1 MLNAAADK
9 AEKVGQLHTTHDA
22 VMYGARFADNNP
34 RPDMVAIED
43 VQKALGW
50 ALYQAGLAD
59 TNTSDKVFRVFNEE
73 LSKSK
78 DKQQLKLF

>member
-9 AEKVGQLHTTHDA
+9 AEKVGQLHTIHDA